1 MTEAAPGREA
11 ADAPVPCATSVIT
24 HVDPRRS
31 EIGGMQA
38 VLRDYEANVPDG
50 TRFRFIATYT
60 ARGRACSG
68 LLFALALLR
77 IGFTPRKA
85 QGSIHLHVA
94 KHGSVWRKAIIAG
107 ICRRR
112 AVRVAAT
119 VHASQ
124 LEDDVCRHGF
134 AWKRLLARCEAIGA
148 LSHKAVKDLS
158 TLDPTARVA
167 HVPNRVPVAPTL
179 VPAPNTKRVLF
190 AAAVCRR
197 KGVDVLMEAW
207 PTVLEHHADAELL
220 LAGPAADVTP
230 PRLPG
235 VRVLGAVPPQHVRAL
250 IADVDVAVLPSRSEG
265 LPVFVL
271 EAMAAGRPVVATDIG
286 DLAELVGDGG
296 RVVPP
301 GCVTSLASALSAL
314 LADPVSAADRG
325 ELGRRRVA
333 QRYDVVDLDVDLRRL
348 HRRLARQVA

>member
-24 HVDPRRS
+24 HVGPRRS
-31 EIGGMQA
+31 EIGGMQT

-77 IGFTPRKA
+77 VGFTPRKA
-85 QGSIHLHVA
+85 LGSIHLHVA

-112 AVRVAAT
+112 AVPVAAT

-124 LEDDVCRHGF
+124 LEDDVSRHRF

-158 TLDPTARVA
+158 TLDPTTRVE

-179 VPAPNTKRVLF
+179 VPAPNIKRVLF
-190 AAAVCRR
+190 AGAVCRR

-250 IADVDVAVLPSRSEG
+250 IRDVDVAVLPSRSEG
-265 LPVFVL
+265 LPMFVL

-296 RVVPP
+296 RVVKP
-301 GCVTSLASALSAL
+301 GCAASLAEAL
-314 LADPVSAADRG
+314 
-325 ELGRRRVA
+325 
-333 QRYDVVDLDVDLRRL
+333 VDLLDDASDAARRGALGQTRIAQHCDIAQVGADLRRL
-348 HRRLARQVA
+348 HHGSRQGVA